1 MSISVSPL
9 RRPSAIRTATPVG
22 HPASNRSRMN
32 VLEIIRWARDEGIA
46 LRVSGDRLEAD
57 DIAPPDLLA
66 ALRAQQALVV
76 EYLNAAGEHPR
87 RRLWRASVSGYRF
100 FLIGPCMS
108 RTQALALLRWRWSDA
123 ELLD

>member
-1 MSISVSPL
+1 
-9 RRPSAIRTATPVG
+9 
-22 HPASNRSRMN
+22 MN
-32 VLEIIRWARDEGIA
+32 VLEIIRWARDEGVA
-46 LRVSGDRLEAD
+46 LRVSGERLEAD

-66 ALRAQQALVV
+66 ALRAQQALIV

-87 RRLWRASVSGYRF
+87 RRLWRASVSGYQF

>member
-1 MSISVSPL
+1 
-9 RRPSAIRTATPVG
+9 
-22 HPASNRSRMN
+22 MN
-32 VLEIIRWARDEGIA
+32 VLEIIRWARDEGVA
-46 LRVSGDRLEAD
+46 LRVSGERLEAD

-66 ALRAQQALVV
+66 ALRAQQALIV